1 MLIKKMISLFVSI
14 TIAIV
19 VVLIISG
26 LEFTADYLITKNN
39 NITYTLV
46 FGIFLYLVIGIIWG
60 LLIFYRNNFQYN
72 LSVINALWQVLSIL
86 LIFILSKYILKE
98 KTNNV
103 IIIGLVISV
112 IGIIISGIGNY
123 QITT

>member
-1 MLIKKMISLFVSI
+1 MISYFLSI
-14 TIAIV
+14 IIAIV

-26 LEFTADYLITKNN
+26 LEFTADYLITKNE
-39 NITYTLV
+39 NITNTL
-46 FGIFLYLVIGIIWG
+46 FLGIFLYLVIGIIWG
-60 LLIFYRNNFQYN
+60 LLIFYRNKFQYN
-72 LSVINALWQVLSIL
+72 LSVVNALWQVLSIL

-103 IIIGLVISV
+103 IIIGLIIS
-112 IGIIISGIGNY
+112 ILGIIISGIGNY

>member
-1 MLIKKMISLFVSI
+1 MSFFVSI
-14 TIAIV
+14 IIAIV

-26 LEFTADYLITKNN
+26 FEFTADYLITKNN
-39 NITYTLV
+39 NITYTFFL
-46 FGIFLYLVIGIIWG
+46 GIFLYLVIGIIWG
-60 LLIFYRNNFQYN
+60 LLIFYRNQFQYN
-72 LSVINALWQVLSIL
+72 LSVVNALWQVLSIL